1 MNYIKLF
8 DSFGQ
13 SEATVEDVTDIFN
26 NVSDNYDCDIK
37 IRLDSSDPL
46 FGKFSP
52 TSRYLKTNRWEAISS
67 IISKKTGEIISP
79 KFIESYV
86 SNYYDYS
93 GREDIKKYHQHI
105 LRCHFSTSKKY
116 SNDIKLIHDYHDSS
130 VFIIETFS
138 NDRSLLEYDWS
149 NEIGMMKSIWG
160 LDLISEERNHLRI
173 LFLFA

>member
-37 IRLDSSDPL
+37 IRLDSSD
-46 FGKFSP
+46 
-52 TSRYLKTNRWEAISS
+52 R
-67 IISKKTGEIISP
+67 
-79 KFIESYV
+79 
-86 SNYYDYS
+86 
-93 GREDIKKYHQHI
+93 KYHN
-105 LRCHFSTSKKY
+105 R
-116 SNDIKLIHDYHDSS
+116 N
-130 VFIIETFS
+130 VFIIETLL
-138 NDRSLLEYDWS
+138 NDRSLLEYDWN

-160 LDLISEERNHLRI
+160 LDLISKEKNYPRI